1 MADIEKPSS
10 GQHVLVGCKLPHGMI
25 LELLAPA
32 DKENF
37 MQARNAGKQIT
48 LKGACSLYNQTEK
61 KSRAAFD
68 YAITAVDKSFWDE
81 WYPKNKDREFM
92 RNGLVFVTDGAN
104 AQSRAEGIAKE
115 RHDVR
120 TGLEPLAQENDAR
133 MKRAEPA
140 TYAEPL

>member
-1 MADIEKPSS
+1 
-10 GQHVLVGCKLPHGMI
+10 
-25 LELLAPA
+25 
-32 DKENF
+32 
-37 MQARNAGKQIT
+37 
-48 LKGACSLYNQTEK
+48 
-61 KSRAAFD
+61 
-68 YAITAVDKSFWDE
+68 
-81 WYPKNKDREFM
+81 
-92 RNGLVFVTDGAN
+92 VTDGAN